1 MLIPSP
7 FWYASLKILWLFFP
21 LGFPAFL
28 GFSHLQPS
36 SWTKSQPRFAPRKVA
51 ALGVGIPKPYSHH
64 WEDIALVPAT
74 CRSLWIHV
82 EPTEAKVPQGWSP
95 TFNHHSQVKCWLS
108 LWLIPRFYRFKWKTL
123 PTNQIILWLRLQK
136 SKPSHTFFAC
146 NIHCCLPYLEL
157 ILDHL
162 VTCVFFRLYLKKQIW
177 THQVQWKQISC
188 CVRGFQWEKV
198 ASLSCFEELD
208 SFFPGLRAQVSLHSS
223 LSTQFGKANVE
234 AVLIFCRD
242 PDICAFSKRPSK
254 CGILERWMT
263 RMLIAIPTIQLLGSH
278 FFFDIAISS
287 IAPGSKSTMDHQ
299 WLPFQN

>member
-108 LWLIPRFYRFKWKTL
+108 LRLIPRFYRFKWKTL

-136 SKPSHTFFAC
+136 SKPSHTFFAW

-177 THQVQWKQISC
+177 THQVQWKQNQLLRSRVPVGKGCISLLLWG
-188 CVRGFQWEKV
+188 VRFV
-198 ASLSCFEELD
+198 
-208 SFFPGLRAQVSLHSS
+208 FPGAESPS
-223 LSTQFGKANVE
+223 FAP
-234 AVLIFCRD
+234 LIFVHSVWQGQCGSCA
-242 PDICAFSKRPSK
+242 DILQGSWHLGVFK
-254 CGILERWMT
+254 T
-263 RMLIAIPTIQLLGSH
+263 TIQMWH
-278 FFFDIAISS
+278 FGTVND
-287 IAPGSKSTMDHQ
+287 
-299 WLPFQN
+299 